1 MIYRDSGAFTR
12 WLTMLRDVP
21 LGRLW
26 MLNFKLTPDRC
37 FCCYL
42 LTFCVSQF
50 RFFVFIKHF
59 LEILAA
65 VFSVSVCETGFN
77 VLWNTLCRVL
87 KCTVLRHEMGFIAH
101 WQSPFRRTGNWSVYW
116 CKDIIWWQTVIY
128 LLPIYFPFSS
138 GQSLLL
144 KNIARMTTNDL
155 TIWCF

>member
-1 MIYRDSGAFTR
+1 MIYRDRCAFSW
-12 WLTMLRDVP
+12 WLNIFRDVS
-21 LGRLW
+21 LSRLW
-26 MLNFKLTPDRC
+26 VLNFKLTPDRC

-42 LTFCVSQF
+42 LTFYVSQF
-50 RFFVFIKHF
+50 RFFVFINCFWEF
-59 LEILAA
+59 LTA
-65 VFSVSVCETGFN
+65 VFSVSVCKTGFIVLRN
-77 VLWNTLCRVL
+77 VLYRVS
-87 KCTVLRHEMGFIAH
+87 KCTVLWHETGFIAH

-116 CKDIIWWQTVIY
+116 CKDIIWWQTVNY

>member
-1 MIYRDSGAFTR
+1 MIYRDRCAFSW
-12 WLTMLRDVP
+12 WLNIFRDVS
-21 LGRLW
+21 LSRLW
-26 MLNFKLTPDRC
+26 VLNFKLTPDRC

-101 WQSPFRRTGNWSVYW
+101 WQSPFRRTDNRYAYW
-116 CKDIIWWQTVIY
+116 LIDVTKWQPVNY
-128 LLPIYFPFSS
+128 LPPIYFPFFQS
-138 GQSLLL
+138 QSLLFR
-144 KNIARMTTNDL
+144 NIARMTTKDL
-155 TIWCF
+155 TIRYF